1 MTNTCFFL
9 YISYASNY
17 LPLSIFHRLSSF
29 LSFLRFFPPLSL
41 SLPPLWWL
49 LLAVLLR
56 IPCHSSHPIPLK
68 VILRPV
74 SSEQF
79 VLFRMVEYFT
89 YHNTFQL
96 GGKYDILNHPRSW
109 RELDILFCSCFNS
122 TYGHIATASA
132 LSVST

>member
-1 MTNTCFFL
+1 MTNTCFFCIFLMLPTTCLFL
-9 YISYASNY
+9 YFTVS
-17 LPLSIFHRLSSF
+17 PLFSPSFVSSH
-29 LSFLRFFPPLSL
+29 PLSL

-74 SSEQF
+74 SSKQF